1 MTLKA
6 DGERYLL
13 FVTESRRV
21 FLINRST
28 DIFYFKL
35 PVGLRFH
42 FSDRVRGPL
51 LLDGELVEHSPGKF
65 EYLAFDIL
73 FYPSPVQYVEGELV
87 RGQTMSC
94 MFQNFNIRQSILN
107 EVLASMGS
115 KYMVCSSN
123 QWFPITDIIKVSII
137 YKFVEETTNK
147 IRKKQKLIKLKSDG
161 IILQPNDTAYVP
173 FREWNKYNNVQFKW
187 KPSDQLTIDFQ
198 IKMITKSQWVLL
210 SSTGQQFMVQQPKGK
225 DPVPAMCYPTESQ
238 QEKYHD
244 SEVVEFK
251 YQEKDN
257 PEHNLFVPM
266 RSRNEKRANGYK
278 TIMSTLYSIQNPFKL
293 ESVKEPLEVITSE
306 SIKTKKGIKNV
317 LNTVFTKSD
326 LILFSLYS
334 SGDSFFNESEIKTIK
349 SLYKKY
355 SKTEQE
361 LEVRIFTNTKKN
373 KSMDK
378 STFYYLLDFLW
389 DSYPHTYSENYD
401 VSLNEYGTKKYR
413 STYSSIENIKQRKTI
428 ENIVKETIQSVQGEE
443 SKEKLYS
450 DLVYKVALSV
460 EKPSNKIITL
470 KNKSTNNLIRYKR
483 RFSFYFTDLWRLDL
497 TRVKSSYEI
506 LDLFEKNDTFE
517 FECEYV
523 GSPDIS
529 DSEFMDSFNKMYMT
543 ILSNSSYC

>member
-1 MTLKA
+1 M
-6 DGERYLL
+6 
-13 FVTESRRV
+13 
-21 FLINRST
+21 
-28 DIFYFKL
+28 
-35 PVGLRFH
+35 
-42 FSDRVRGPL
+42 
-51 LLDGELVEHSPGKF
+51 
-65 EYLAFDIL
+65 
-73 FYPSPVQYVEGELV
+73 
-87 RGQTMSC
+87 
-94 MFQNFNIRQSILN
+94 
-107 EVLASMGS
+107 
-115 KYMVCSSN
+115 
-123 QWFPITDIIKVSII
+123 
-137 YKFVEETTNK
+137 
-147 IRKKQKLIKLKSDG
+147 
-161 IILQPNDTAYVP
+161 
-173 FREWNKYNNVQFKW
+173 
-187 KPSDQLTIDFQ
+187 
-198 IKMITKSQWVLL
+198 
-210 SSTGQQFMVQQPKGK
+210 
-225 DPVPAMCYPTESQ
+225 
-238 QEKYHD
+238 
-244 SEVVEFK
+244 
-251 YQEKDN
+251 
-257 PEHNLFVPM
+257 
-266 RSRNEKRANGYK
+266 
-278 TIMSTLYSIQNPFKL
+278 
-293 ESVKEPLEVITSE
+293 
-306 SIKTKKGIKNV
+306 
-317 LNTVFTKSD
+317 
-326 LILFSLYS
+326 YS

-529 DSEFMDSFNKMYMT
+529 DSEFMDSFNKLYMT